1 MTTKSDDFQTA
12 VKDDIMKKMAG
23 HVTTGITIAVALVV
37 VLIILRSIVWTV
49 PAGYAGVIYSAS
61 EGVKAYSYP
70 AGWHFKLPIIESA
83 SIIDCRVL
91 KFESM
96 ATAASKDM
104 QNVNAKIALN
114 YHVDIAKAHDLYK
127 AIGHEYEARVIAP
140 AIEESVRAVT
150 AKYTAEELITKREMV
165 STEIQDM
172 ITQKMSR
179 FNILVDA
186 FNIIDFQFSTDFNH
200 AIEQKQVAEQ
210 EAQREHN
217 VLTKVKIQAQQRIA
231 EAEGMKQAAILSAEG
246 QANATLI
253 VAQAQAKSI
262 QMQAEALKTNPELV
276 ELRKVEKWN
285 GQMPNFMMGAN
296 QPMIMDLSKVATK

>member
-1 MTTKSDDFQTA
+1 
-12 VKDDIMKKMAG
+12 
-23 HVTTGITIAVALVV
+23 
-37 VLIILRSIVWTV
+37 
-49 PAGYAGVIYSAS
+49 
-61 EGVKAYSYP
+61 
-70 AGWHFKLPIIESA
+70 
-83 SIIDCRVL
+83 
-91 KFESM
+91 M

-114 YHVDIAKAHDLYK
+114 YHVDITRAHDLYRG
-127 AIGHEYEARVIAP
+127 IGHEYENRVIAP

-150 AKYTAEELITKREMV
+150 AKYTAEELITKREQV

-172 ITQKMSR
+172 ITAKMAK

-210 EAQREHN
+210 EAQRETN

-231 EAEGMKQAAILSAEG
+231 EAEGMKQAAILQAEG

-253 VAQAQAKSI
+253 IAEAQAKSI
-262 QMQAEALKTNPELV
+262 QMQAEALKTNQELV
-276 ELRKVEKWN
+276 ELRKVERWN
-285 GQMPNFMMGAN
+285 GQLPTFMMAGN
-296 QPMIMDLSKVATK
+296 QPMIMDISGVAGKQ